1 MGLPGIE
8 SRYMSNA
15 KAMNL
20 MAVAALAVSAS
31 AASAKVSDAEAARL
45 GKDLTACGAEVAGN
59 KDGSIPAWSGKTLG
73 LPAGLKWAGDGS
85 PLPDMY
91 AGEKPLFV
99 IDASNYQKYKERL
112 SEGQLALFAKY
123 PESFKM
129 PVYPTHRDGRYYP
142 AWEDKCRYNA
152 SHVEMSNGIEGIANY
167 SGSVPFPIPQN
178 GPEVIWNARVTVP
191 YYTLMGVADDIGV
204 FANGSYAK
212 RKQELISEY
221 PYANPEL
228 KIGTPMDDTGVYAG
242 YIHVNVIEPERDKGR
257 MTLVHEPLDYVSN
270 PRNAWVYVPG
280 TRRVR
285 RAPTVGYDTPD
296 GPGGLMTV
304 DDTLGFNGAMDRYD
318 WKLVGKKEMYI
329 PYHNYKF
336 DDPTA
341 KYSTLLPKGHANP
354 DYMRYELHRV
364 WVVEANLK
372 PGARHIYAKR
382 RFYID
387 EDSWIISAS
396 DAYDGRGELWRASM
410 VNSVYQYGLKGYMN
424 RSLVYHD
431 LRASHYVATRLINE
445 IKPYKVQAPAK
456 GLEYYDPENLRK
468 MGVR

>member
-1 MGLPGIE
+1 MKKVDVCRL
-8 SRYMSNA
+8 
-15 KAMNL
+15 
-20 MAVAALAVSAS
+20 VAAVLAVSAG
-31 AASAKVSDAEAARL
+31 AAGAKVSDVEAARL
-45 GKDLTACGAEVAGN
+45 GKQLTACGAEVAGN
-59 KDGSIPAWSGKTLG
+59 KDGSIPAWSGKVLG
-73 LPAGLKWAGDGS
+73 LPAGLKWDGDGT

-99 IDASNYQKYKERL
+99 IDAANYQKYKDHL

-123 PESFKM
+123 PESFRM

-142 AWEDKCRYNA
+142 AWEQKCVYNA

-167 SGSVPFPIPQN
+167 SGSVPFPMPQN

-221 PYANPEL
+221 PYANPNL
-228 KIGTPMDDTGVYAG
+228 KIGTPMSDTGVYAG
-242 YIHVNVIEPERDKGR
+242 YVLVNVLEPERDKGR

-304 DDTLGFNGAMDRYD
+304 DDMLGFNGAMDRYD

-329 PYHNYKF
+329 PYHDYKF

-341 KYSTLLPKGHANP
+341 KYSQLLPKGHVNP
-354 DYMRYELHRV
+354 NYMRYELHRV

-387 EDSWIISAS
+387 EDSWIIAAS

-410 VNSVYQYGLKGYMN
+410 VNSVYHYGLKGYMN
-424 RSLVYHD
+424 RSLIYHD

-445 IKPYKVQAPAK
+445 IKPYKLMLPAK
-456 GLEYYDPENLRK
+456 GLEFYDPENLRK